1 MKAIILFDTL
11 FGNTEMIAQYLAKGL
26 RQAGVESECVNI
38 SKVRTDELTEYDLLA
53 LGAPTQYLSA
63 SKPMKEFLD
72 RLKTVNLKGKYGFA
86 FDTKLGSFMSGSAAK
101 VIEKKLKDMG
111 LEIIKPRSSAI
122 VVGRKEKKDQAKIGD
137 AVLKEGMEE
146 QFEKV
151 GSELGQLLQ
160 KTQKVGETTA

>member
-38 SKVRTDELTEYDLLA
+38 TMAGADELTEYDLLA
-53 LGAPTQYLSA
+53 FGAPTQYLSA

-101 VIEKKLKDMG
+101 VIEKKLRDMG
-111 LEIIKPRSSAI
+111 LEIIKPHISAI
-122 VVGRKEKKDQAKIGD
+122 VIGRKEKKDQAKVGD

-146 QFEKV
+146 LFKKV
-151 GSELGQLLQ
+151 GNELGQLLQ
-160 KTQKVGETTA
+160 QSTRKAGETA